1 MHRNIYLYLFILI
14 YTSPSPLLSC
24 DVALSL
30 TLLINSKWSSSSSL
44 YKKEGQFEQSWLLL
58 LSTLYL
64 PPRRFLVAPP
74 GKDTVWFT
82 SILLVWG
89 STLNCCNPSVF
100 GSKLVSLSLFGMV
113 FFPENK
119 LQENIAGKSVSERK
133 SPLARPAVV
142 FQHNKLLSSKSGEA
156 DHLLPTAW

>member
-1 MHRNIYLYLFILI
+1 M
-14 YTSPSPLLSC
+14 
-24 DVALSL
+24 VALVVH
-30 TLLINSKWSSSSSL
+30 
-44 YKKEGQFEQSWLLL
+44 
-58 LSTLYL
+58 
-64 PPRRFLVAPP
+64 LVLAP

-89 STLNCCNPSVF
+89 STLNCCNPSTF